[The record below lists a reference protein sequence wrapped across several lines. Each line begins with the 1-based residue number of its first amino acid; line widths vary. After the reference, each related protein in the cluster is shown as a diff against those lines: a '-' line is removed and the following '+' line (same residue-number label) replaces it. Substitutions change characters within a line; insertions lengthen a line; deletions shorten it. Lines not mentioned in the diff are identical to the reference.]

1 MIQRYLGN
9 KNSLTEYIIRE
20 IDRFCKPGEVICD
33 IFSGTVSMSMA
44 LKANGYC
51 VISNDISHFSYHF
64 ANSYLKN
71 NTVPDFD
78 LLSLG
83 IADINDKMITAKIEG
98 VKENDGFLFLRD
110 EGNLMKYRKIVSILW
125 YLENI
130 DNKIAKIIKDT
141 IELLK

>member
-1 MIQRYLGN
+1 
-9 KNSLTEYIIRE
+9 
-20 IDRFCKPGEVICD
+20 
-33 IFSGTVSMSMA
+33 MSMA

-110 EGNLMKYRKIVSILW
+110 EGNLMKYRKIVSVLCYWEDSNNKEIEKP
-125 YLENI
+125 YLSSYCYYSC
-130 DNKIAKIIKDT
+130 T
-141 IELLK
+141 